1 MDDILKYA
9 IENGI
14 IDLSH
19 VQSEVEMSKREE
31 FLKMHSFKIWQGE
44 DQYWRTHLIVDGTRK
59 LLKRKNKSDLENM
72 LVEFYRQESENPTV
86 EEIFYEWNDRRF
98 NLGKISSSTHERN
111 EQVFKRHYGSF
122 GKNRI
127 KVTEPDEFED
137 FLEEQISTCNL
148 TAKAFSN
155 LKSITRGFLKRAKK
169 RKFIGWSPEV
179 MLDDMDVSDH
189 DFKKVIKENSQE
201 VFDESDLPK
210 MITVMES
217 NMDLKNTG
225 IMLMFLTGIRVG
237 ELVTLKHSDFDGN
250 TFNIRRTETRTKKAI
265 GKGYDYLVKE
275 YPKTKAGIRTAII
288 PENYQWIAVRL
299 KYCNPFQEY
308 IFVDD
313 NGKRMTT
320 NVFRRRMERLCRN
333 AQIIL
338 KSPHKARKTYASI
351 LLDNN
356 VDNKMITDLMG
367 HTDIQCTEVYY
378 HKSRKS
384 VERKSEILNN
394 IPEFGKMVTK

>member
-1 MDDILKYA
+1 MDELLKYA
-9 IENGI
+9 LDNGI

-19 VQSEVEMSKREE
+19 VQLEVEMSKREE
-31 FLKMHSFKIWQGE
+31 LLKMHNFKIWQGE
-44 DQYWRTHLIVDGTRK
+44 DYYWRTHLIVDDKRK
-59 LLKRKNKSDLENM
+59 LIKRKKKSDLEDI
-72 LVEFYRQESENPTV
+72 LVDFYRKEVENPTI

-98 NLGKISSSTHERN
+98 DLGKISSSTHERN
-111 EQVFKRHYGSF
+111 EQIFKRHYADF
-122 GKNRI
+122 GKNHI
-127 KVTEPDEFED
+127 KSTESDDFED
-137 FLEEQISTCNL
+137 FLEEQISKCNL

-155 LKSITRGFLKRAKK
+155 LKGITRGFLKRAKK
-169 RKFIGWSPEV
+169 RKFISWSPEI

-210 MITVMES
+210 MIAVMES
-217 NMDLKNTG
+217 DMDLKNAG

-250 TFNIRRTETRTKKAI
+250 TFNIRRTETRIKKSD
-265 GKGYDYLVKE
+265 GNGYDYLVKE

-288 PENYQWIAVRL
+288 PETYQWLAVRL
-299 KYCNPFQEY
+299 KCCNPFHEY

-313 NGKRMTT
+313 GGKRMTT
-320 NVFRRRMERLCRN
+320 NVFRRRMERLCKKAHVIR
-333 AQIIL
+333 

-356 VDNKMITDLMG
+356 IDNKMITDLMG
-367 HTDIQCTEVYY
+367 HTDIQCTEIYY

-384 VERKSEILNN
+384 IERKAEALNN
-394 IPEFGKMVTK
+394 IPEFGRMVTK

>member
-1 MDDILKYA
+1 MKYA
-9 IENGI
+9 LDNGI

-19 VQSEVEMSKREE
+19 VQLEVEMSKREE
-31 FLKMHSFKIWQGE
+31 LLKMHNFKIWQGE
-44 DQYWRTHLIVDGTRK
+44 DHYWRTHLIVDDKRK
-59 LLKRKNKSDLENM
+59 LIKRKKKSDLEDI
-72 LVEFYRQESENPTV
+72 LVDFYRKEVEKPTI

-111 EQVFKRHYGSF
+111 EQIFKRHYADF
-122 GKNRI
+122 GKNHI
-127 KVTEPDEFED
+127 KSAEPDDFED
-137 FLEEQISTCNL
+137 FLEEQISKCNL
-148 TAKAFSN
+148 PAKAFSN
-155 LKSITRGFLKRAKK
+155 HKGITRGFLKRAKK
-169 RKFIGWSPEV
+169 RKFISWSPEI

-210 MITVMES
+210 MIAVMES
-217 NMDLKNTG
+217 DMDLKNAG

-237 ELVTLKHSDFDGN
+237 ELVTLKHSDFNGN
-250 TFNIRRTETRTKKAI
+250 TFNIRRTETRIKKSD

-288 PENYQWIAVRL
+288 PETYQWLTVRL
-299 KYCNPFQEY
+299 KCCNPFHEY

-313 NGKRMTT
+313 GGKRMTT
-320 NVFRRRMERLCRN
+320 NVFRRRMERLCKKAHVVR
-333 AQIIL
+333 

-356 VDNKMITDLMG
+356 IDNKMITDLMG
-367 HTDIQCTEVYY
+367 HTDIQCTEIYY

-384 VERKSEILNN
+384 IERKAEALNN
-394 IPEFGKMVTK
+394 IPEFGGMVTK